1 MSTAIVVYL
10 CFFLAGF
17 LFLLISFL
25 FGAGHDSEMDH
36 DPTWEEVADGHE
48 VSDQTIS
55 PSIFSAKVAACFLIG
70 FGLGATISYYWLS
83 DAMLGA
89 RRYFLDS
96 LCGLMGG
103 LIVGYL
109 GWLIIKTIM
118 SQQGSYQFTLDK
130 LVGARAV
137 LSVSIPPNGI
147 GELVH
152 VLDGQRRVLDVRTP
166 DGSPLP
172 HGTLV
177 EVVGISGSHGL
188 VKPVA

>member
-10 CFFLAGF
+10 CFFVAGF

-25 FGAGHDSEMDH
+25 FGAEQDSSLDH
-36 DPTWEEVADGHE
+36 DPTWEAVSEGAE
-48 VSDQTIS
+48 VSDHTIS

-70 FGLGATISYYWLS
+70 FGLGATVSHYWLS
-83 DAMLGA
+83 DALIGP

-96 LCGLMGG
+96 LCGLAGG
-103 LIVGYL
+103 LLFGYL

-137 LSVSIPPNGI
+137 LTVGIPRDGI

-152 VLDGQRRVLDVRTP
+152 LLDGQRRVLDVRTP

-177 EVVGISGSHGL
+177 EVVAISGSHGL